1 MASQHTPTQGTKLL
15 ISKAPLATVPTGQLP
30 ATHADW
36 HTLGGTVSSY
46 SRSGGQRSEY
56 EVTTFD
62 SLVVEKNYG
71 LKDNGSVTISGNFV
85 DNDPAQDL
93 LRTAEES
100 GARYGFRVIDAGKR
114 EARFLGVVTQSSEDA
129 SVNNK
134 WNATFTVAIVSN
146 ITRLAA
152 PAN

>member
-1 MASQHTPTQGTKLL
+1 MASQHTPSQGTKLL
-15 ISKAPLATVPTGQLP
+15 ISKTALTALPTGPLSQ
-30 ATHADW
+30 THADW

-85 DNDPAQDL
+85 DNNAAQDL
-93 LRTAEES
+93 LRTIEES
-100 GARYGFRVIDAGKR
+100 GARHGFRVIDSGHR
-114 EARFLGVVTQSSEDA
+114 EARFLGVVTQSSEEA

-134 WNATFTVAIVSN
+134 WNATFTVSIVSN
-146 ITRLAA
+146 ILRLAA
-152 PAN
+152 PAP